1 MADSFG
7 RSAAGAEQPCPLKKD
22 HWLEIQLL
30 DEEDMPVANEEYVV
44 TLPDGSRVR
53 GYLDADGGARLALD
67 DPGNC
72 KVTFPRIDGV
82 AWKDL

>member
-1 MADSFG
+1 
-7 RSAAGAEQPCPLKKD
+7 
-22 HWLEIQLL
+22 
-30 DEEDMPVANEEYVV
+30 MPVV
-44 TLPDGSRVR
+44 TLPDGSKVR